1 MFNRKKQHKA
11 AFSLV
16 EMIVSMSIIV
26 LLTALFLANYRASNK
41 RTDLVMTAQVLV
53 TDIRYAQA
61 NALGLVKYDGA
72 MPSGGW
78 GVHFSSLDANNSNY
92 IIFADSNDNKEYDD
106 GEAAEN
112 LGGRIVSLPTN
123 IIIKEI
129 LLGQNA
135 SISANNFDVTFL
147 PPDPITRLYNGI
159 EDGNVARIVLE
170 NIASGDEK
178 TIYLNF
184 LGLVEV
190 ED

>member
-1 MFNRKKQHKA
+1 MFMMKGKFKP
-11 AFSLV
+11 AFSLI
-16 EMIVSMSIIV
+16 EMIVSMSIIT
-26 LLTALFLANYRASNK
+26 LLTALFLANYRASNR

-72 MPSGGW
+72 MPAGGW
-78 GVHFSSLDANNSNY
+78 GVHFSSVDNENNRY
-92 IIFADSNDNKEYDD
+92 IIFADSNDNKEYDE

-112 LGGRIVSLPTN
+112 LGGRIVPLPTN
-123 IIIKEI
+123 ITIKEI
-129 LLGQNA
+129 LLGQSA
-135 SISANNFDVTFL
+135 SISTNNFDVTFL
-147 PPDPITRLYNGI
+147 PPDPQTRLYNGI

-170 NIASGDEK
+170 NTASGDEK

>member
-16 EMIVSMSIIV
+16 EMIVSMSIIT

-61 NALGLVKYDGA
+61 NALGLVKYDGV

-78 GVHFSSLDANNSNY
+78 GVHFSALDANHGNY
-92 IIFADSNDNKEYDD
+92 IIFADSNDNKEYDE

-112 LGGRIVSLPTN
+112 LGGRIVPLPTN

-129 LLGQNA
+129 LFGNA
-135 SISANNFDVTFL
+135 NTEINSFDVTFL
-147 PPDPITRLYNGI
+147 PPDPRTRLYNGI
-159 EDGNVARIVLE
+159 EEANVARIVLE
-170 NIASGDEK
+170 NTASDEEK
-178 TIYLNF
+178 IIYLNF